1 MEKILRKKK
10 KRREINEK
18 NIEKKREIGEKKEK
32 WEKKKR

>member
-32 WEKKKR
+32 